1 MTERFLIVFSV
12 LLFAVIP
19 LCAANAGENM
29 QEESETL
36 KQRVQQLE
44 ERLKEQEIKAAA
56 GEEDHNELST
66 IVKALK
72 RIAIRFS
79 ATGLIQRCVDN
90 DKNVDIPSDKEREDR
105 VDGCI
110 SADLQV
116 SKTIGHQGF
125 ATVILAGAYGDGIDP
140 RIPSWWGINGN
151 AEGEQRLYLKELWYE
166 HELLDG
172 TLVFTLGKIDL
183 TAYFDSNE
191 VANDE
196 TAQFLSPGFVN
207 SAAIEFPDDNG
218 PGFRATFAPLELVD
232 VSVGWGEGDA
242 NWNELGHKSFL
253 ISEVGFHPTFGEMQ
267 GNCRLYGWYRRHHR
281 DEGFISWV
289 DRIRGITHNRNGW
302 GGGLSLDQAIHP
314 YISLF
319 ARVGYQDKEV
329 YEFAWVWSV
338 GAEIRGGYWGRE
350 HDAIGAAFGMAMVS
364 ENYKDFM
371 KFSGEDWQ
379 REDESHLELYYR
391 FQLNEHTAIS
401 PDFQI
406 LWNTQ
411 GDNRFNP
418 VTILGIRC
426 TLEF

>member
-12 LLFAVIP
+12 LLFAVTP

-44 ERLKEQEIKAAA
+44 ERLKEQEIKAATD
-56 GEEDHNELST
+56 EETQKELSP
-66 IVKALK
+66 IVEALK
-72 RIAIRFS
+72 GIELGFS
-79 ATGLIQRCVDN
+79 ATGLIQGSVDN
-90 DKNVDIPSDKEREDR
+90 DRNKDLPSDKKREDR
-105 VDGCI
+105 VDGSI
-110 SADLQV
+110 SADLEI
-116 SKTIGHQGF
+116 SKTIGDQGL

-140 RIPSWWGINGN
+140 RIPSWWGNNGD
-151 AEGEQRLYLKELWYE
+151 AEGEQRIYLKELWYE
-166 HELLDG
+166 HKLLDG
-172 TLVFTLGKIDL
+172 TLVFTLGKIDI

-207 SAAIEFPDDNG
+207 SPAIEFPVDNG

-242 NWNELGHKSFL
+242 DWGELEERSFF
-253 ISEVGFHPTFGEMQ
+253 IGEVGFRPQFGELQ
-267 GNCRLYGWYRRHHR
+267 GNYRLYGWYRRHHR
-281 DEGFISWV
+281 DEGFVSWD

-319 ARVGYQDKEV
+319 ARFGYQDKEV

-338 GAEIRGGYWGRE
+338 GAEVRGGCWGRE
-350 HDAIGAAFGMAMVS
+350 EDAIGAAFGMAMIS
-364 ENYKDFM
+364 EAYKDF
-371 KFSGEDWQ
+371 KGFSNQPWFKEN
-379 REDESHLELYYR
+379 ESHLELYYR

-406 LWNTQ
+406 LWNAQ
-411 GDNRFNP
+411 GNKRFNP